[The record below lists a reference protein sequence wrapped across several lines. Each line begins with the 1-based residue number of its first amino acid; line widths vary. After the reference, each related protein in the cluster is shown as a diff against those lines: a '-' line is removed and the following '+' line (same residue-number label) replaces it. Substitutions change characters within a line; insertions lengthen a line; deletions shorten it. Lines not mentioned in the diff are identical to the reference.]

1 MIVENVAKLAGLN
14 HQIFIMSNANNFAG
28 SPSYITE
35 DWVKRIV
42 RTTQSSLASRQLVL
56 AE

>member
-14 HQIFIMSNANNFAG
+14 HQILIMSNANNFAG
-28 SPSYITE
+28 SPSYKTE